1 MKLDVLAFAAHPDDL
16 EITCGGTLRRLVD
29 EGRRVGACDLTRGEM
44 GTYGTPATR
53 ERELRSAAKTL
64 GLAARV
70 NAGLPDSGVFNT
82 REQQLPVV
90 EILRELRPEVVIL
103 PGLEQRHPDH
113 STCPR
118 LVFDACYF
126 AGLAKFAATGGPHR
140 PRKILYV
147 HTGYTRTAPSFVVD
161 VTKQMARK
169 LKAVAAY
176 RSQFPAKGPGL
187 ARRDE
192 MFRWIQDRGRTYG
205 QMIDTKY
212 GEGFVQ
218 REMMQV
224 GDVMKVP
231 GRSI

>member
-16 EITCGGTLRRLVD
+16 EITCGGTLRKLVE
-29 EGRRVGACDLTRGEM
+29 EGRLVGACDLTRGEM
-44 GTYGTPATR
+44 GTYGTAATR
-53 ERELRSAAKTL
+53 EKELRSAARIL

-70 NAGLPDSGVFNT
+70 NAGLPDSGLFNT
-82 REQQLPVV
+82 REQQSPVV
-90 EILRELRPEVVIL
+90 EILREWRPELVIV
-103 PGLEQRHPDH
+103 PALEQRHPDH

-126 AGLAKFAATGGPHR
+126 AGLAKFAAQGKPHR

-147 HTGYTRTAPSFVVD
+147 HTGYTRTPPSFVVD
-161 VTKQMARK
+161 ISKQMARK

-192 MFRWIQDRGRTYG
+192 MFRWIRDRGRSYG
-205 QMIDTKY
+205 QLVDVEY
-212 GEGFVQ
+212 GEAFIQ
-218 REMMQV
+218 RETMRV
-224 GDVMKVP
+224 DDVMKVP
-231 GRSI
+231 GDSI

>member
-1 MKLDVLAFAAHPDDL
+1 MKLDVLAFAAHPDDI
-16 EITCGGTLRRLVD
+16 EITCGGTLRKLAD
-29 EGRRVGACDLTRGEM
+29 EGYRVGACDLTRGEM
-44 GTYGTPATR
+44 GTYGTAATR
-53 ERELRSAAKTL
+53 ERELRAAAKTL
-64 GLAARV
+64 GLAVRV
-70 NAGLPDSGVFNT
+70 NAGLPDSGLFNT
-82 REQQLPVV
+82 REQQSPVV
-90 EILRELRPEVVIL
+90 DILRGLRPELVIL

-126 AGLAKFAATGGPHR
+126 AGLARFAAQGKRHR

-147 HTGYTRTAPSFVVD
+147 HTGYYRTPPSFVVD

-192 MFRWIQDRGRTYG
+192 IFRWIQDRGRTYG
-205 QMIDTKY
+205 QMIDAEY

-218 REMMQV
+218 REIVQV
-224 GDVMKVP
+224 ADLMKVP
-231 GRSI
+231 GSSI